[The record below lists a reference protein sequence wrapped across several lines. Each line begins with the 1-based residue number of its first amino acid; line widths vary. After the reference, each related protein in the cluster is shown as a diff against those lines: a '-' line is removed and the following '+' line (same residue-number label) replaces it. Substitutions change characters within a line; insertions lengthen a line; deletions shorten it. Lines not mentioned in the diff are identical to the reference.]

1 MSWLAGRGASQV
13 WGARYHMGEPFLA
26 KPEHSQQAQQ
36 VIKEQGL
43 QGLSCAD
50 AVADARL
57 KQGFGN
63 GNIEVG
69 APCGQ
74 KGVPVIWAPFL

>member
-43 QGLSCAD
+43 QGLSSAD

>member
-1 MSWLAGRGASQV
+1 
-13 WGARYHMGEPFLA
+13 MGEPFLA
-26 KPEHSQQAQQ
+26 KPEHSQQAQQAQQ

-69 APCGQ
+69 APCDDRRES
-74 KGVPVIWAPFL
+74 P

>member
-1 MSWLAGRGASQV
+1 
-13 WGARYHMGEPFLA
+13 MGEPFLA

-43 QGLSCAD
+43 QGLSSAD

>member
-1 MSWLAGRGASQV
+1 MGGQVSHGRTVS
-13 WGARYHMGEPFLA
+13 FLA
-26 KPEHSQQAQQ
+26 KPEHSQKAQQ
-36 VIKEQGL
+36 VVKEQGL

-63 GNIEVG
+63 GNIEVSALCDLG
-69 APCGQ
+69 AIPLTVLVSGTQ
-74 KGVPVIWAPFL
+74 AA

>member
-1 MSWLAGRGASQV
+1 
-13 WGARYHMGEPFLA
+13 MGEPFLA
-26 KPEHSQQAQQ
+26 KPQHAQQAQQ

-63 GNIEVG
+63 GN
-69 APCGQ
+69 
-74 KGVPVIWAPFL
+74 